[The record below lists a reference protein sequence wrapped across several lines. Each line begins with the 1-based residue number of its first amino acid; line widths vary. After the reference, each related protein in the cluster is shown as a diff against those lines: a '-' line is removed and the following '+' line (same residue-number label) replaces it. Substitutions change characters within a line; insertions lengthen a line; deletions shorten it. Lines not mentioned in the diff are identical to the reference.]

1 MFLLINNRKGDS
13 SNETR
18 LKNILKDIVTRVV
31 RYRIEKEFDILTT
44 ESQKQEFVNKYIED
58 DYKGEIIKAEK
69 VDRSELEES
78 WISMGETHWAD
89 KMKQYLTCC
98 ISKL

>member
-1 MFLLINNRKGDS
+1 MKEDYYYIPLFLLINNRKGDS

-58 DYKGEIIKAEK
+58 DYKEKLSRQRKWIEVNLKKAGSVWEK
-69 VDRSELEES
+69 PIGLIR
-78 WISMGETHWAD
+78 
-89 KMKQYLTCC
+89 
-98 ISKL
+98 

>member
-1 MFLLINNRKGDS
+1 MYFNNGKSEAGIC
-13 SNETR
+13 
-18 LKNILKDIVTRVV
+18 K
-31 RYRIEKEFDILTT
+31 
-44 ESQKQEFVNKYIED
+44 KYIED

-98 ISKL
+98 ISNLDLHQL